1 MTTMNLLISV
11 TTDGEVAAAVHGG
24 ADIIDVKNPL
34 EGAMGA
40 NFPWI
45 IRRVRAAT
53 PDHVPVSA
61 TLGDVP
67 NLPGTIALAALGAA
81 TCGIQ
86 YIKVGLMGPRR
97 AADALH
103 LLKSVCQAVG
113 GYSPPALVIASAY
126 ADAHRV
132 NAFPPLDLPAVA
144 AEAGA
149 RGCLL
154 DTAVKSG
161 DNLFTYLDDEQLA
174 RFVDQCRRFHLISAL
189 AGSLTATDIPHV
201 QALGPDIIGFRTAA
215 CRGDRVH
222 GRIDAGRVQQLKALL
237 GAS

>member
-1 MTTMNLLISV
+1 MNLLISV

-24 ADIIDVKNPL
+24 ADIIDVKNPV
-34 EGAMGA
+34 EGALGA
-40 NFPWI
+40 SFPWI

-53 PDHVPVSA
+53 PEHVPVSA

-81 TCGIQ
+81 TCGLQ
-86 YIKVGLMGPRR
+86 YVKVGLMGPRR

-113 GYSPPALVIASAY
+113 EYSPPTSVIASAY

-132 NAFPPLDLPAVA
+132 NAFPPLDLPTVA

-149 RGCLL
+149 HGCLL
-154 DTAVKSG
+154 DTAIKSG
-161 DNLFTYLDDEQLA
+161 DNLFTHLDDEQLA
-174 RFVDQCRRFHLISAL
+174 RFVDQCRQFHLISAL
-189 AGSLTATDIPHV
+189 AGSLTATDIPRV
-201 QALGPDIIGFRTAA
+201 RAIGPDIVGFRTAA

-222 GRIDAGRVQQLKALL
+222 GRIDAGRVHQLKALL
-237 GAS
+237 DTR